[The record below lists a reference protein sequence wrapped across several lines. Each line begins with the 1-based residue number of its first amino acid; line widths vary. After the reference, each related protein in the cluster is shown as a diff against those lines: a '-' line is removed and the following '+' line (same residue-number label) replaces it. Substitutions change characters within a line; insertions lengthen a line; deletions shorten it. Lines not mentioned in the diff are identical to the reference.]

1 MTIISLVILA
11 HLLGDFVFQS
21 NEAVEDR
28 RKKVGGKKFKQ
39 HILIHFALLVA
50 VVALV
55 SPLGSG
61 GPIVMTA
68 TIGIVVLIGHIIL
81 DIIKDMYWKPERSTE
96 WLLGDQF
103 GHFAIIF
110 LAFVAVRREPQMYV
124 WTEYVEYLS
133 LLSKFAIS
141 FILLFKVWPMVVG
154 GLLKQLKLG
163 EEDKLEDSSL
173 KRAGAYIGH
182 LERILIFIFIVT
194 GHWEGVGFLLAA
206 KSIFR
211 YGDLTRKEHRMQTEY
226 VLLGTLTSFIGG
238 ILTAQLYI
246 VL

>member
-1 MTIISLVILA
+1 MLIISLVILA

-21 NEAVEDR
+21 NQAVEQR
-28 RKKVGGKKFKQ
+28 RKNFAGRKFKQ
-39 HILIHFALLVA
+39 HILIHFALLAA
-50 VVALV
+50 VLLLLM
-55 SPLGSG
+55 PLASSDL
-61 GPIVMTA
+61 IKQASIAA
-68 TIGIVVLIGHIIL
+68 TVVLIGHTIL
-81 DIIKDMYWKPERSTE
+81 DIIKDLYWKAERNTE

-110 LAFVAVRREPQMYV
+110 LAFLPVRGTLLDYS
-124 WTEYVEYLS
+124 WSHYIEYLG
-133 LLSKFAIS
+133 LFSKFSIA
-141 FILLFKVWPMVVG
+141 FILLFKVWPMVVAS
-154 GLLKQLKLG
+154 LLNQLKLG

-238 ILTAQLYI
+238 ILTGQLYVI
-246 VL
+246 L

>member
-1 MTIISLVILA
+1 MLISSAIV
-11 HLLGDFVFQS
+11 LGGHIGMDFIKDWKWRPERSIEWLIVDQ
-21 NEAVEDR
+21 
-28 RKKVGGKKFKQ
+28 
-39 HILIHFALLVA
+39 LIHFLLIF
-50 VVALV
+50 VVFLPSNFEANFIFDG
-55 SPLGSG
+55 SPWEYTGL
-61 GPIVMTA
+61 
-68 TIGIVVLIGHIIL
+68 
-81 DIIKDMYWKPERSTE
+81 
-96 WLLGDQF
+96 
-103 GHFAIIF
+103 FAKWICVI
-110 LAFVAVRREPQMYV
+110 
-124 WTEYVEYLS
+124 
-133 LLSKFAIS
+133 
-141 FILLFKVWPMVVG
+141 ILLFKVWPMVVG